1 MAERRRPCT
10 EHRKQLVVLT
20 SPAVSAQMKT
30 GFPFSRASKRASHR
44 ELHSNCL
51 KGGLN
56 FRFQALTVGQQG
68 NYSMKIP
75 KELPWLS
82 TGETLGSGGQGEV
95 QLVTRKDEPDGP
107 KYALKSLRN
116 VGSSKALERFRRE
129 ISAVKKI
136 THPAIVR
143 VFDHSKEGD
152 DFQYY
157 VMEYHEGAKSLD
169 KVISSPS
176 NRFHGNVLLSL
187 DLFEQIISAIG
198 AYEESDPQIVH
209 RDIQPE
215 NILVLEDDSIR
226 LIDFGIC
233 YIKDEMMITFTDE
246 NVGTRNYTSPEC
258 EPGTD
263 FPIGVHSDLYS
274 AAKVLWSAITSQR
287 AFARED
293 PAFKGRWSMKEMFP
307 TKSDTWHLTH
317 IFEKTIRRRPED
329 RFEGTAEVLERLRD
343 VRYIVQRG
351 FPPLEDIK
359 FRCPSCGSKRVGE
372 FQRGYLVFGN
382 QNPRGIVSLKCHLC
396 GFGFVRDTS
405 LLQQKIEEM
414 QGLD

>member
-1 MAERRRPCT
+1 
-10 EHRKQLVVLT
+10 
-20 SPAVSAQMKT
+20 
-30 GFPFSRASKRASHR
+30 
-44 ELHSNCL
+44 
-51 KGGLN
+51 
-56 FRFQALTVGQQG
+56 
-68 NYSMKIP
+68 MKIP

-157 VMEYHEGAKSLD
+157 VMEFHEGAKSLD

-307 TKSDTWHLTH
+307 AKSDTWHLTH

-329 RFEGTAEVLERLRD
+329 RFEGTTEVLERLRD

-359 FRCPSCGSKRVGE
+359 FRCPSCGWKRVGK
-372 FQRGYLVFGN
+372 FQEGYRVFGN
-382 QNPRGIVSLKCHLC
+382 PNPPGIVSLQCHLC